1 MLALVIGA
9 VVLVALL
16 GTMRGFSAAH
26 VPTVKALVAWVT
38 ALGGLTLALMLL
50 LTGHGPVSL
59 FALLLL
65 GPMLSDQWREKVAP
79 RIDRAARRPPQR
91 RPPPPPPPNDGRMT
105 REEAY
110 QVLGLAPGA
119 GEAEIRA
126 AWVRLMRAAHPDNGG
141 SDWLAARVNAARD
154 ALLGAGGRRG

>member
-1 MLALVIGA
+1 
-9 VVLVALL
+9 
-16 GTMRGFSAAH
+16 MRGFSAAQ
-26 VPTVKALVAWVT
+26 VPTLKALVAWVSG
-38 ALGGLTLALMLL
+38 LGGLTLALMLL

-65 GPMLSDQWREKVAP
+65 GPLVSDQWREKVAP
-79 RIDRAARRPPQR
+79 QINRTARRPPPR
-91 RPPPPPPPNDGRMT
+91 RPPPPPPRPPDDGRMT

-154 ALLGAGGRRG
+154 TLLGPGGRRR